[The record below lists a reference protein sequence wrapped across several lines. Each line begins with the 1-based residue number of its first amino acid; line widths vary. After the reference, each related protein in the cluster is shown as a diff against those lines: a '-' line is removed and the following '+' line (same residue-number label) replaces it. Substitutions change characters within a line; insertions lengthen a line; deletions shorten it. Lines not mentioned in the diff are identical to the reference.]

1 MTRLEANK
9 KIVDILKQIVESNPD
24 LRFGQILFNYVLNY
38 SQSDSGQIHIDD
50 PFYELSENTL
60 KRIKERIKKYDLT
73 RSSD

>member
-60 KRIKERIKKYDLT
+60 KRIKERIKKYDIT
-73 RSSD
+73 GSS